1 MLKSS
6 TRVLFMESVQLR
18 LLILIDWIQK
28 GRTYKI
34 KQITAEKLFKPE
46 LAPNNYEYSLQ
57 LQTIATTNPLKHL
70 QVTKLLTKLFK

>member
-46 LAPNNYEYSLQ
+46 LAPNNYESSLS
-57 LQTIATTNPLKHL
+57 
-70 QVTKLLTKLFK
+70 